1 MQTNARA
8 EQDIA
13 YNVIPF
19 KDDRYETGC
28 SDETSFPMP
37 QERSKT
43 QRQTLGQQHELIIT
57 ILQNMQKSN
66 AEHHATA
73 ATRTNIA
80 EVVRAESDRLERNL
94 LACIKASPIEAVE
107 LLTKMLFFFS
117 VFSLVV
123 TAISEFSIV
132 NPIFALLILF
142 SALAGY
148 GMVMIRRKSLKKESN
163 RVGHCR

>member
-1 MQTNARA
+1 MQRNARA

-28 SDETSFPMP
+28 SDETSFPMS
-37 QERSKT
+37 QERRKMRPQPVGQHYEILIT
-43 QRQTLGQQHELIIT
+43 MIQRME
-57 ILQNMQKSN
+57 KSN

-80 EVVRAESDRLERNL
+80 EVVRAESERLERNL
-94 LACIKASPIEAVE
+94 LACIKDSQIEAVE

-117 VFSLVV
+117 IFSLVV

-163 RVGHCR
+163 RVGHCP

>member
-1 MQTNARA
+1 MPISASV

-13 YNVIPF
+13 YNGFPVR
-19 KDDRYETGC
+19 DDRYEPGY
-28 SDETSFPMP
+28 SDETPFSPP
-37 QERSKT
+37 QEWRKT
-43 QRQTLGQQHELIIT
+43 PRQTVGQQQELIIT
-57 ILQNMQKSN
+57 ILQRMEKSN

-80 EVVRAESDRLERNL
+80 EVVRAESERIERNL

-117 VFSLVV
+117 LFSLVV

-132 NPIFALLILF
+132 NPLFALIILF

-163 RVGHCR
+163 RVGHCP